1 MAKFDALLC
10 TPKMF
15 LKINFRI
22 FSQDILSKLLG
33 FALKSEIHIS
43 DEYDKIG
50 TMIEVYS
57 FSHNFDEIHIVK
69 MYALYFLE

>member
-1 MAKFDALLC
+1 MANFDALLC

-43 DEYDKIG
+43 EENLKIG
-50 TMIEVYS
+50 TIIELHS
-57 FSHNFDEIHIVK
+57 SSHKFGEK
-69 MYALYFLE
+69 LESNGSLRFKAK